1 MNQAKKDHYLSILQD
16 IRADASEAS
25 ICAKHS
31 LTVPQLG
38 ARKAWLKRLGWVCDK
53 AKKTF
58 AKAEARGLSRF
69 RSNSPAK
76 QAIRE
81 WIAEHVS
88 RRIKGIRHA
97 VLCLPGETAEIE
109 RLIRLRH
116 PKAPLVAVERLPK
129 VYARMVARFAELG
142 LAERTTFLPKE
153 LKTVLGESCPGEY
166 SGIVLDFCG
175 TLAKSYAM
183 LYECLANDMVVRG
196 GRVALT
202 LIRRS
207 GCVKDSDDYRW
218 LESMAKICPSALRKK
233 FPGLTTESLF
243 GYLSGFKGYK
253 LVGAREYRNPP
264 YPGSAQAANMITVI
278 LKRK

>member
-16 IRADASEAS
+16 IRAHASEAS

-53 AKKTF
+53 TKGKF
-58 AKAEARGLSRF
+58 AKTETWGLSKF

-81 WIAEHVS
+81 WIAEIVS
-88 RRIKGIRHA
+88 RGVKGIRYP

-116 PKAPLVAVERLPK
+116 PKVPFIAVERLPK
-129 VYARMVARFAELG
+129 VYTKMVARFTELG
-142 LAERTTFLPKE
+142 LAERTTFLPEE
-153 LKTVLGESCPGEY
+153 LRTVLNESGTSDY
-166 SGIVLDFCG
+166 SGIVLDLCG
-175 TLAKSYAM
+175 TLAKSRD
-183 LYECLANDMVVRG
+183 LLRECLYWNMVAPG
-196 GRVALT
+196 GRIALT

-207 GCVKDSDDYRW
+207 GCTKDTDDYRW
-218 LESMAKICPSALRKK
+218 LLEMAKGCPSALRKK

-243 GYLSGFKGYK
+243 GYLSEFPDYK
-253 LVGAREYRNPP
+253 LIGARKYRNPP
-264 YPGSAQAANMITVI
+264 YAGSPQAANMVTVI